1 MLSGGQIAH
10 PWPITATFEAKPRPP
25 PASAMA
31 NLYYFSGGG
40 VGGNGRRKHAA
51 LPRPR
56 SGRQRQLS
64 KYNGGGGALP
74 EPLSL
79 PSAPPPT
86 CGRPRPVSSTSAR
99 NPTNSTSEKRNWR
112 GHVPVDRPTA
122 LQTLG
127 SCLTAYVPGFSDGQ
141 AHGRRAKVRCGRG
154 ALPARN
160 PNPWGGGPWGW
171 AKFNI
176 AAVLTLS
183 RNGGYQ
189 GTCGASAPQNKT
201 HTHTHATSNA

>member
-1 MLSGGQIAH
+1 
-10 PWPITATFEAKPRPP
+10 
-25 PASAMA
+25 MA
-31 NLYYFSGGG
+31 DESTRRCQ
-40 VGGNGRRKHAA
+40 GRAA
-51 LPRPR
+51 GANANCP
-56 SGRQRQLS
+56 STME
-64 KYNGGGGALP
+64 GGGALP

-201 HTHTHATSNA
+201 HTHTHTQRQTRNQTNAGTSGVGPDIAGRIN

>member
-1 MLSGGQIAH
+1 
-10 PWPITATFEAKPRPP
+10 
-25 PASAMA
+25 MA
-31 NLYYFSGGG
+31 DESTRRCQ
-40 VGGNGRRKHAA
+40 GRAA
-51 LPRPR
+51 GANANCP
-56 SGRQRQLS
+56 STME
-64 KYNGGGGALP
+64 GGALP

-160 PNPWGGGPWGW
+160 PNPWGGGPLGMGQVQHRGRS
-171 AKFNI
+171 N
-176 AAVLTLS
+176 LEPERRLS
-183 RNGGYQ
+183 RDLRRKR
-189 GTCGASAPQNKT
+189 PPKQNT
-201 HTHTHATSNA
+201 HTHTRNVKRVIKPTQARAAWDLTSLVELIRSNTPIM